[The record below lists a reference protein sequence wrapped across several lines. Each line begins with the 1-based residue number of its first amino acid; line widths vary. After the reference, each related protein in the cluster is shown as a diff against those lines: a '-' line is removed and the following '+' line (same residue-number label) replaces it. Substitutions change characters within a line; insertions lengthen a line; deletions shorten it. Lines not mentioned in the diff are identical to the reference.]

1 MLWYTRKDQ
10 ILRFV
15 EWMKKTMFP
24 KRKPQTRLVI
34 NLVLAW
40 QFSRRA
46 IPRGPRGFL
55 SWRILTFPEFWL
67 GIVEIP
73 EKLLTISK
81 QPSSPWPGFLGVAR
95 RDIPRQFLY
104 TFSRQG
110 WWQEV
115 NTLLQRR
122 NCSKCTSVFSDYLS
136 INLFFFT
143 LGNII
148 WLFAEAQYFN

>member
-1 MLWYTRKDQ
+1 MEESHFKTRIIVRVSLVPFFPPNDSIDALIPWHTRKDQ

-104 TFSRQG
+104 I
-110 WWQEV
+110 
-115 NTLLQRR
+115 L
-122 NCSKCTSVFSDYLS
+122 
-136 INLFFFT
+136 
-143 LGNII
+143 
-148 WLFAEAQYFN
+148 